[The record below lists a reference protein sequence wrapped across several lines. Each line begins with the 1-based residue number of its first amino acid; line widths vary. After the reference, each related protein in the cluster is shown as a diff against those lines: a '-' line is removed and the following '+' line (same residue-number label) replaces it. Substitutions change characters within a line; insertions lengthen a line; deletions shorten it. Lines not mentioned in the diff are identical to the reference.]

1 MAMTQSTSTL
11 TRGARK
17 LRQLGA
23 DAISIP
29 TTADLVRR
37 KGEEIDA
44 ARAKHQAI
52 VARQLQLEKATQRS
66 PSAIAAVVAEK
77 KAALALIERLQRES
91 GILNDKL
98 QSEKPSKPLT
108 PRQQMWA
115 DAFTLH
121 PPSGK
126 WQPASGAEIDA
137 ARAEVD
143 ALAQKAREAKHS
155 GSPGAEAR
163 IIPALTAAK
172 VKLVALQGPPA
183 PPYSRWLSKEDLKA
197 ALAARGVK

>member
-37 KGEEIDA
+37 KGEEIEA
-44 ARAKHQAI
+44 ARATHAAI
-52 VARQLQLEKATQRS
+52 VAKQLQLEQNTSRS
-66 PSAIAAVVAEK
+66 PAAIAAVVAEK
-77 KAALALIERLQRES
+77 KAALALIERLGRES
-91 GILNDKL
+91 EILVQQL
-98 QSEKPSKPLT
+98 EASKPRNLT
-108 PRQQMWA
+108 ERQRFWA
-115 DAFTLH
+115 DALAPQPQT
-121 PPSGK
+121 GK
-126 WQPASGAEIDA
+126 WQAAPGAEIDA
-137 ARAEVD
+137 QRKVVD
-143 ALAQKAREAKHS
+143 ELAQKCRDAKHS

-163 IIPALTAAK
+163 IIPDLTAAK
-172 VKLVALQGPPA
+172 VKLAVLQGPPA

-197 ALAARGVK
+197 ALAAKGVK